1 MACLGYQGKLSS
13 YLDDVLPEHQMRAVR
28 EHLEFCQDCRKEFDR
43 YRRLQQLLGRLEPV
57 PVPEEAALA
66 LRIRLSQEAQR
77 SWWASL
83 GVKFDNLLKPLM
95 LPAATG
101 IVTAVFCFAVLM
113 SYLPIGM
120 PTHIASDVP
129 LKFVTPPRL
138 VNVSP
143 LQLELET
150 GDETVV
156 VESFVDASGRIVD
169 YRILSGPHTHAVMRQ
184 LDRMLLFSQFYP
196 ATSFGTP
203 IGGRVVLS
211 FRRIEVKG

>member
-1 MACLGYQGKLSS
+1 MACLRYQGKLSD
-13 YLDDVLPEHQMRAVR
+13 YLDDGLPERQMRAVR

-43 YRRLQQLLGRLEPV
+43 YRRLRQLLGRLEPV
-57 PVPEEAALA
+57 PVPNDVALA
-66 LRIRLSQEAQR
+66 LRIRLSQEANR

-83 GVKFDNLLKPLM
+83 GVKFENLLKPLM

-101 IVTAVFCFAVLM
+101 IVTAVFCFTVLM

-129 LKFVTPPRL
+129 LNFVTPPRL

-143 LQLELET
+143 LQHELDT

-156 VESFVDASGRIVD
+156 VESFVDAGGRIVD
-169 YRILSGPHTHAVMRQ
+169 YRILSGPQTRAVIRQ